1 MSFVFVSGDL
11 ALDLAGTLKWRR
23 SDPEELLATPAD
35 LARWAVE
42 AGVLSDEPPVDA
54 AGLRRTRALR
64 EVVYRLVRHGMDG
77 RPWPED
83 DLRELNRAAAGPTP
97 RMALTPSG
105 LSRTGDIAAVAA
117 EVARAAIALL
127 AGLDRLRVREC
138 GHPDCT
144 RVSSTGPGPATGSGA
159 AWRNAATA
167 SRRPTTA
174 PGRPD
179 PSALDLRPPA
189 ERAQRDQV
197 RGPAHGAVR

>member
-1 MSFVFVSGDL
+1 MGFVFVSGDL

-54 AGLRRTRALR
+54 AGLRRMRALR
-64 EVVYRLVRHGMDG
+64 EVVYRLVLTGMDG

-83 DLRELNRAAAGPTP
+83 DLHELNRAAEGPTP
-97 RMALTPSG
+97 RTALTPSG
-105 LSRTGDIAAVAA
+105 MIRVGDIAAAAA

-127 AGLDRLRVREC
+127 AGLDRLSIREC

-144 RVSSTGPGPATGSGA
+144 RIFIDRSRGGNRQWCGMEECGNRVKA
-159 AWRNAATA
+159 ANYRSRRSRAATA
-167 SRRPTTA
+167 DR
-174 PGRPD
+174 
-179 PSALDLRPPA
+179 
-189 ERAQRDQV
+189 
-197 RGPAHGAVR
+197 

>member
-1 MSFVFVSGDL
+1 MGFVFVSGDL

-23 SDPEELLATPAD
+23 SDPEELLVTPAD
-35 LARWAVE
+35 LARWTVE

-77 RPWPED
+77 LPWPED

-97 RMALTPSG
+97 RMALTTSG

-144 RVSSTGPGPATGSGA
+144 RVYIDRSRAGNRQWCGMEECGNRVKA
-159 AWRNAATA
+159 ANYR
-167 SRRPTTA
+167 SRKARSV
-174 PGRPD
+174 
-179 PSALDLRPPA
+179 SA
-189 ERAQRDQV
+189 
-197 RGPAHGAVR
+197 